1 MTTYS
6 AVRAWQRQSYAI
18 VIDDYQKNVHK
29 VDVDGIVMGGVPLGL
44 HFRDL
49 YGIAVTH
56 LPSGKCVA
64 KLPTLGGAMEFV
76 HQVALLCDWST
87 EAPTI
92 PEETLTAILNHILAG
107 SYPPRLVP

>member
-6 AVRAWQRQSYAI
+6 AVRAWQRMGYAI
-18 VIDDYQKNVHK
+18 VVDDYRGVVSKIE
-29 VDVDGIVMGGVPLGL
+29 VDGIVMGGVPLGL

-49 YGIAVTH
+49 YGIDVTH
-56 LPSGKCVA
+56 IPSGKRIA